1 MASCPAIG
9 LFGAWAKFLAGGE
22 VRQCL
27 WLGVK
32 LMYWGRIGKA
42 VSGLAGL
49 VIIFD
54 ILGEKKVNEIGKML
68 EEFDHKSS
76 RVLRTFSGR
85 IFKYM
90 LKALA
95 MPLVW
100 VNRELTQMSFAA
112 GSSLSGAGSADMPQF
127 IRRPDPERVSAFN
140 RWLLRRLLYSVRLF
154 NFNYR
159 NVQELRYLSGN
170 YLILFASATIPAML
184 IYFGIKFAIPWIISN
199 AHNTSLIVFLGTMTT
214 LYAAVIFIFVIPWW
228 LVILFSHVVF
238 GPLAANSILLRM
250 VTVCLVRPIARF
262 LSCERAVI
270 YARMGSL
277 LMLVIGFPFDLL
289 AS

>member
-9 LFGAWAKFLAGGE
+9 FFGAWAKFLAGGE

-54 ILGEKKVNEIGKML
+54 ILGEKKINEIGKVL
-68 EEFDHKSS
+68 EEFDHQSS
-76 RVLRTFSGR
+76 RIIRTFSGR

-90 LKALA
+90 LKILA
-95 MPLVW
+95 MPLIW
-100 VNRELTQMSFAA
+100 VNRELTQMSWAA
-112 GSSLSGAGSADMPQF
+112 GSGLSGAGPADMPQF

-154 NFNYR
+154 NLNCR
-159 NVQELRYLSGN
+159 SVEELRYLFGN
-170 YLILFASATIPAML
+170 YLILFVSAIAPAML
-184 IYFGIKFAIPWIISN
+184 IYLSIKFAIPWRNSN
-199 AHNTSLIVFLGTMTT
+199 SHNTSLIVFVGYMTII
-214 LYAAVIFIFVIPWW
+214 YAAVIFIFVIPWW
-228 LVILFSHVVF
+228 LVILLSHLIF

-250 VTVCLVRPIARF
+250 VVVCLIRPIARF
-262 LSCERAVI
+262 LTCERAVI